1 MANPKIVCIL
11 NCSANSQK
19 AEASCDAVAQHFT
32 GKGVDAAV
40 HLARDGSAISRL
52 AKQAVNQGATIV
64 CAGGGDGTISAVASH
79 LVGTGIALGVIPM
92 GTLNHFAKDMGVPLD
107 IPEAI
112 DCIIAGYTAQV
123 DTGMVNGH
131 TFINNASIGLYPK
144 LVAHREEL
152 QASGV
157 AKWLAF
163 IPAVYRALRDYAPQ
177 RVTITSDS
185 HGTTSEK
192 VPFVFIGNN
201 EYESSGA
208 GIGKRSRLDAGRLWV
223 YRGAAATRLDVALL
237 AIKTLG
243 KGASTPELK
252 IFDTENFSLQTRR
265 LRTKVALDGEV
276 LDMASP
282 LEFRIQK
289 SALTVIV
296 PQPDMV
302 R

>member
-1 MANPKIVCIL
+1 MAKSKIACIL

-19 AEASCDAVAQHFT
+19 AESSCDAVAQHFT
-32 GKGVDAAV
+32 DKGVDAMV
-40 HLARDGSAISRL
+40 HLASDGSAIARL
-52 AKQAVNQGATIV
+52 AKQAVQQGATTI

-79 LVGTGIALGVIPM
+79 LVDTGIALGVIPM

-112 DCIIAGYTAQV
+112 DCIIAGHKAQV
-123 DTGMVNGH
+123 DAGTVNGH

-152 QASGV
+152 QASGL

-163 IPAVYRALRDYAPQ
+163 VPAVYRALRDYAPQ
-177 RVTITSDS
+177 HVTITSDE
-185 HGTTSEK
+185 HGTTREK

-201 EYESSGA
+201 EYETSGA

-223 YRGAAATRLDVALL
+223 YRGAAATRLEVALL
-237 AIKTLG
+237 AVKTLG
-243 KGASTPELK
+243 KGASTPELT
-252 IFDTENFSLQTRR
+252 IFDTEKFSLHTKR

-276 LDMASP
+276 LDLASP
-282 LEFRIQK
+282 LEFSIRK
-289 SALTVIV
+289 GGLTVIV
-296 PQPDMV
+296 PRPDMA